1 MFHSRFKNFWAII
14 VYIVLAFCSA
24 SCLSSGDLSDSDK
37 KLHNESLLV
46 KNPER
51 WKNNIQK
58 FKEID
63 VNNPPPLNEVLFVGS
78 SSIVGWDTQKWFSD
92 TKTINR
98 GFGGSYICDSVY
110 YADDIILPYKPKT
123 IVFYAGDNDIAD
135 NKSPQ
140 MLLAD
145 FKVLVSV
152 IRKTF
157 PETRIIVVSTK
168 PSIDRWKYWPKM
180 KEANTLINEYCKT
193 QKEIYFVDVSKV
205 MLDETGYPRKELF
218 KEDGLHIN
226 EKGYELWTSLVKPLI
241 EKNN

>member
-1 MFHSRFKNFWAII
+1 MAEISVKKFSLGVSITL
-14 VYIVLAFCSA
+14 LAVFTT
-24 SCLSSGDLSDSDK
+24 SCLSNYELSEPDK
-37 KLHNESLLV
+37 KLHKESLKV
-46 KNPER
+46 KSPER
-51 WKNNIQK
+51 WKANMRK
-58 FKEID
+58 FIALD
-63 VNNPPPLNEVLFVGS
+63 ANDPPALNEILFVGS

-92 TKTINR
+92 MKTINR
-98 GFGGSYICDSVY
+98 GFGGSYISDSVY
-110 YADDIILPYKPKT
+110 YADLIILPYKPRV

-145 FKVLVSV
+145 FKALVQV
-152 IRKTF
+152 IRKEL

-168 PSIDRWKYWPKM
+168 PSIDRWKFWPKM
-180 KEANTLINEYCKT
+180 RESNNLIKEYCDT

-218 KEDGLHIN
+218 KDDGLHIN

-241 EKNN
+241 EK